1 MLLKKI
7 INLNV
12 GSVDRESVKF
22 MALNLGSR
30 IASAIAQLYAITIF
44 LKHHNPETASVIIL
58 LIGYLSWFQLFEF
71 GLSQTIQ
78 NKFNLKKLSLNNII
92 SITLIHYI
100 ILITVG
106 MVVWNTNLV
115 SNLLLANAGN
125 FTASD
130 KANFSLGAGLL
141 ILTSSNLILHRI
153 LLITRKGNQSNLLLL
168 VQSIV
173 TIIGLF
179 IYSHTNYISQ
189 LNSIIVFVTPQVATS
204 IPVLIW
210 LGFRKIKVANKQ
222 YKKINV
228 LELCKSSF
236 GFFAVSALSSVLLG
250 MDYFFLSRYANSN
263 EIIAYHITTRFFYI
277 SFIVYYAYLLHA
289 SKKIAV
295 IKSDS
300 TLNKLQKIKRNTVI
314 LGSISVIGVY
324 LLILFINKLG
334 YMHLI
339 SNKTKISDSLAITS
353 LIYFLI
359 RVYCDTNLVITNNLS
374 LKKNLIKTYSL
385 QILVSGILM
394 PLLIPIY
401 GASGALVSLIIAYLV
416 GLTTQP
422 KIQ

>member
-1 MLLKKI
+1 MLQKI

-12 GSVDRESVKF
+12 GSIDRGALKF
-22 MALNLGSR
+22 MTLNLVSR

-78 NKFNLKKLSLNNII
+78 NKFNLKKLSLNHII
-92 SITLIHYI
+92 SVTLIHYI
-100 ILITVG
+100 ILIAVG
-106 MVVWNTNLV
+106 IIVWNTDIV
-115 SNLLLANAGN
+115 SNLLLANASN

-130 KANFSLGAGLL
+130 KANFSVGAGLL

-153 LLITRKGNQSNLLLL
+153 LLIIRKGAQSNLLLL
-168 VQSIV
+168 IQSIV
-173 TIIGLF
+173 IIISLF
-179 IYSHTNYISQ
+179 IYGHTNHISQ
-189 LNSIIVFVTPQVATS
+189 LNSIIVYVTPQIATS

-210 LGFRKIKVANKQ
+210 LGLKVTKVAKKQ
-222 YKKINV
+222 NKKINII
-228 LELCKSSF
+228 ELCRSSF

-250 MDYFFLSRYANSN
+250 MDYYFLSLYANSN
-263 EIIAYHITTRFFYI
+263 EIIAYHVTTRFFYI

-289 SKKIAV
+289 SKKIAA
-295 IKSDS
+295 IKSDN
-300 TLNKLQKIKRNTVI
+300 TLNKLRKIKRNTII

-324 LLILFINKLG
+324 LLILLINKLG

-339 SNKTKISDSLAITS
+339 SNKTEISDSLALAS
-353 LIYFLI
+353 LIYFLV

-374 LKKNLIKTYSL
+374 LKKKLIQTYTL

-394 PLLIPIY
+394 PFLIPFY
-401 GASGALVSLIIAYLV
+401 GALGALVALTIAYLV

>member
-1 MLLKKI
+1 
-7 INLNV
+7 
-12 GSVDRESVKF
+12 

-30 IASAIAQLYAITIF
+30 IVSAIAQLYAITIF

-92 SITLIHYI
+92 SITLIHNI
-100 ILITVG
+100 ILMTVG
-106 MVVWNTNLV
+106 MVVWKTNLV
-115 SNLLLANAGN
+115 SNVLLSNASN

-173 TIIGLF
+173 TIISLF

-189 LNSIIVFVTPQVATS
+189 INSIIVYVIPQVAIS
-204 IPVLIW
+204 IPVLIL
-210 LGFRKIKVANKQ
+210 LGFRKIKVTNKQ
-222 YKKINV
+222 YKKINI

-236 GFFAVSALSSVLLG
+236 GFFSVSALSSVLLG

-263 EIIAYHITTRFFYI
+263 EIIAYHVTTRFFYKSI
-277 SFIVYYAYLLHA
+277 IFYYSYLINA
-289 SKKIAV
+289 SKKIATV
-295 IKSDS
+295 KSEN
-300 TLNKLQKIKRNTVI
+300 TLKKIREIKRNTI
-314 LGSISVIGVY
+314 LLGSTSAICVY
-324 LLILFINKLG
+324 LLILFINKFG
-334 YMHLI
+334 YMYLI
-339 SNKTKISDSLAITS
+339 SNNTKISNSLAITA
-353 LIYFLI
+353 LIYFLV

-374 LKKNLIKTYSL
+374 LKKKLIQTYTL
-385 QILVSGILM
+385 QIFVSGILM
-394 PLLIPIY
+394 PFLIPFY
-401 GASGALVSLIIAYLV
+401 GALGALVALTIAYLV

>member
-1 MLLKKI
+1 MLQKI

-12 GSVDRESVKF
+12 GSIDRGALKF
-22 MALNLGSR
+22 MTLNLVSR

-78 NKFNLKKLSLNNII
+78 NKFNLKKLSLNHII
-92 SITLIHYI
+92 SVTLIHYI
-100 ILITVG
+100 ILIAVG
-106 MVVWNTNLV
+106 IIVWNTDIV
-115 SNLLLANAGN
+115 SNLLLANASN

-130 KANFSLGAGLL
+130 KANFSVGAGLL

-153 LLITRKGNQSNLLLL
+153 LLIIRKGAQSNLLLFI
-168 VQSIV
+168 QSIV
-173 TIIGLF
+173 IIISLF
-179 IYSHTNYISQ
+179 IYSHTNHISQ
-189 LNSIIVFVTPQVATS
+189 LNSIIVYVTPQIATS

-210 LGFRKIKVANKQ
+210 LGLKVTKVAKKQ
-222 YKKINV
+222 NKKINII
-228 LELCKSSF
+228 ELCRSSF

-250 MDYFFLSRYANSN
+250 MDYYFLSLYANSN
-263 EIIAYHITTRFFYI
+263 EIIAYHVTTRFFYI

-289 SKKIAV
+289 SKKIAA
-295 IKSDS
+295 IKSDN
-300 TLNKLQKIKRNTVI
+300 TLNKLRKIKRNTIV
-314 LGSISVIGVY
+314 LGSIAVIGVY
-324 LLILFINKLG
+324 LLILLINKLG

-339 SNKTKISDSLAITS
+339 SNKTEISDSLALAS
-353 LIYFLI
+353 LIYFLV

-374 LKKNLIKTYSL
+374 LKKKLIQTYTL

-394 PLLIPIY
+394 PFLIPFY
-401 GASGALVSLIIAYLV
+401 GALGALVALTIAYLV